1 VGPTVERT
9 AMRDDSSVTALVTRV
24 VDGDLEAWNEIIERY
39 SPLVWSICLRF
50 RLERQDIDDVGQTVW
65 LLLVEN
71 VGGLREPA
79 ALPGWLATTTKNE
92 CLRILRSARRL
103 DFDGLPPDDQMP
115 ADLAGEM
122 IEQEVI
128 TAERNA
134 ALRAAFAELPP
145 GCHQLL
151 SMLMSDEPP
160 AYAQISEKLGIRVGS
175 IGPTRSRC
183 LDRLRRSPHLTA
195 VLGGETGGITVRK
208 NGGRPR

>member
-1 VGPTVERT
+1 
-9 AMRDDSSVTALVTRV
+9 MRDDSSVTALVTRV
-24 VDGDLEAWNEIIERY
+24 VGGDLEAWNEIIERY
-39 SPLVWSICLRF
+39 APLVWSICLRY
-50 RLERQDIDDVGQTVW
+50 RLARQDIDDVGQTVW

-71 VGGLREPA
+71 IGSLREPA
-79 ALPGWLATTTKNE
+79 ALPGWLATTTRNE
-92 CLRILRSARRL
+92 CLRILRAARRS

-115 ADLAGEM
+115 TGLAEEM

-151 SMLMSDEPP
+151 SMLISDEPP
-160 AYAQISEKLGIRVGS
+160 AYAQISQKLGIRVGS

-183 LDRLRRSPHLTA
+183 LDKLRRSPHLTA
-195 VLGGETGGITVRK
+195 VLGGEAGRITARKTGGS
-208 NGGRPR
+208 PR